1 LLEGKGVPLYG
12 ETENIIQINGTLKP
26 PRTEM
31 SKDMRQEDADRRMV
45 EAKRETEM
53 TLDMKALFTLSEKP
67 REEIRKE
74 TEDEQD

>member
-1 LLEGKGVPLYG
+1 
-12 ETENIIQINGTLKP
+12 
-26 PRTEM
+26 M

-53 TLDMKALFTLSEKP
+53 TLDMKALFTLSEKH